1 MNYEIKLKN
10 GIGNILFGMPVEDVV
25 KLIGEPDEVENFE
38 NALEAPTTL
47 LHYGD
52 SLRLFFEDESPTL
65 QCIDISDDSATL
77 FGHKIFDMDEREI
90 VRLMVDNGFY
100 EQDADEEAWGERR
113 ISFGEGNV
121 DFFFDNGDLSAI
133 VYGK

>member
-1 MNYEIKLKN
+1 
-10 GIGNILFGMPVEDVV
+10 
-25 KLIGEPDEVENFE
+25 
-38 NALEAPTTL
+38 
-47 LHYGD
+47 
-52 SLRLFFEDESPTL
+52 
-65 QCIDISDDSATL
+65 
-77 FGHKIFDMDEREI
+77 
-90 VRLMVDNGFY
+90 MVDNGFY